1 MIKIDKNIVQTITW
15 EQDPNTFD
23 RRLHAAGQ
31 AHDEFIVVNP
41 KYDPWILDYI
51 DPKEIVSDKCVVWAI
66 DNLWLVKK
74 FKRSWTES
82 KGWDLVHCEL
92 DIEKSVKFNPE
103 VKFINTSLRN
113 SIENYKIN
121 IEDAASEHVW
131 YTEDRVWIAKAVATE
146 FEITGSKDMGVLS
159 APLVYNPALPEVDF
173 DITIDLPYFHYDYNY
188 ELVWYIDDKFNN
200 DGVKIWVAKFLPDA
214 SQGVKDMGY
223 VQPVIE
229 YNSYIPIDEFDS
241 ISAPYQDL
249 IYEHVWYLDS
259 GFTYLGDKIWAAKIT
274 PRNSQGY
281 KEKGF
286 IKPKDYAGPVME
298 YNPAIPQVE
307 FDFSRRVVY
316 HDLNYDLV
324 WYLDPNYVE
333 DSTKV
338 WAVKIASVGP
348 SKGVKD
354 MGYVGPVIEYN
365 KDIPDVD
372 CVDNTAATYIDFDY
386 ELVWYLDP
394 KFNFDN
400 EKIWVKRITPKNS
413 KGVKDMGYTSPLIEY
428 NSDIPSVKFDVEF
441 SIPYQDLIYEHVW
454 YIDKKFNFEPA
465 KVWYAKIS
473 PRTVHGH
480 KDMGFVSPVL
490 ITNPALNNFNFD
502 IRTATP
508 YYNLDY
514 ELVWYLDNNY
524 NPTEEKIW
532 AAKIKPINEPQGLK
546 DMGYVS
552 PIVEYN
558 QDIPRFDIEE
568 DQSAT
573 YIDFEYELVW
583 YLDPKFNFDNE
594 KIWVKRIRPNKS
606 LGVKDMGYVRPVI
619 KYNPDI
625 PKVAFDVDISVPYQ
639 DLIYDHVWYLDQR
652 FNPLEDRVWAIRIA
666 VSESQGLKTMGS
678 VSPIIKKN
686 PAIPDVNFVF
696 DEVLPYYEFKNDI
709 VWYIDPRF
717 NPTDD
722 SIWALRI
729 DSLEPDPGLK
739 DVGFAH
745 PEFVY
750 NPDIPRL
757 DYFIDDHIP
766 YYDLGYEHVWMLDDN
781 LHTDNE
787 KIWAARI
794 IPNGQ
799 RLGVKEVGNI
809 GVRFGGFDVV
819 FISYHEPNAE
829 ANWQRVLEIC
839 PTAKRVKNVKGIFQA
854 HKQAAAL
861 ATTEMFY
868 VVDGDAELVDNWRFD
883 FRPNV
888 FDMDCVHLWTSI
900 NPIND
905 LEYGYGGVKLFPRQM
920 LLDAETWK
928 IDLTTG
934 LGKLKLVNKISNV
947 TAFNYDAFTTWRSAF
962 RECAKL
968 SSSLDPDAE
977 RRLEIW
983 CTQGMDR
990 PNGQYAIDGAKLG
1003 RQYGLDNLNNTDK
1016 LKLINDYEWM
1026 KNEFNEFYK
1035 H

>member
-1 MIKIDKNIVQTITW
+1 MIKIDKQIVQTITW
-15 EQDPNTFD
+15 EQDPDTFD
-23 RRLHAAGQ
+23 RRLHASGSS
-31 AHDEFIVVNP
+31 HDEFIVVNP

-51 DPKEIVSDKCVVWAI
+51 NPADIASDKCVVWAI

-74 FKRSWTES
+74 FKKSWTES

-92 DIEKSVKFNPE
+92 DIDKTVKFNPE
-103 VKFINTSLRN
+103 VKFINSALRN
-113 SIENYKIN
+113 QIENYKIK

-131 YTEDRVWIAKAVATE
+131 YTTDRVWIAKAAATE
-146 FEITGSKDMGVLS
+146 FEITGSKDMGTLPV
-159 APLVYNPALPEVDF
+159 PLVYNPALPDVDF
-173 DITIDLPYFHYDYNY
+173 DINLDLPYFHYDYNY
-188 ELVWYIDDKFNN
+188 ELVWYLDSKFNN

-214 SQGVKDMGY
+214 AQGVKDMGY
-223 VQPVIE
+223 VGPVIE
-229 YNSYIPIDEFDS
+229 YNSYIPIEEFDG
-241 ISAPYQDL
+241 ITAPYQDL
-249 IYEHVWYLDS
+249 VYEHVWYLDP
-259 GFTYLGDKIWAAKIT
+259 GFTYLGDKIWAARIT

-298 YNPAIPQVE
+298 YNPAIPAVD

-316 HDLNYDLV
+316 HDLNYDLI

-338 WAVKIASVGP
+338 WAVKIKSVGA
-348 SKGVKD
+348 SKGIKD
-354 MGYVGPVIEYN
+354 MGYVSPVVESN
-365 KDIPDVD
+365 KDIPTFDIEQD
-372 CVDNTAATYIDFDY
+372 QSATYIDFDY
-386 ELVWYLDP
+386 ELVCYLDP

-413 KGVKDMGYTSPLIEY
+413 KGVKDMGY
-428 NSDIPSVKFDVEF
+428 
-441 SIPYQDLIYEHVW
+441 
-454 YIDKKFNFEPA
+454 
-465 KVWYAKIS
+465 
-473 PRTVHGH
+473 
-480 KDMGFVSPVL
+480 
-490 ITNPALNNFNFD
+490 
-502 IRTATP
+502 
-508 YYNLDY
+508 
-514 ELVWYLDNNY
+514 
-524 NPTEEKIW
+524 
-532 AAKIKPINEPQGLK
+532 
-546 DMGYVS
+546 
-552 PIVEYN
+552 
-558 QDIPRFDIEE
+558 
-568 DQSAT
+568 
-573 YIDFEYELVW
+573 
-583 YLDPKFNFDNE
+583 
-594 KIWVKRIRPNKS
+594 IRPA
-606 LGVKDMGYVRPVI
+606 VE
-619 KYNPDI
+619 YNPDI
-625 PKVAFDVDISVPYQ
+625 PKVKFDIDISVPYQ
-639 DLIYDHVWYLDQR
+639 DLIYDHVWYLDHR
-652 FNPLEDRVWAIRIA
+652 FNPFDDQVWA
-666 VSESQGLKTMGS
+666 VKLNVNEPKGLKTMGS
-678 VSPIIKKN
+678 VAPVIKKN

-696 DEVLPYYEFKNDI
+696 DEVLPYYEVKNDI

-722 SIWALRI
+722 KIWALRI
-729 DSLEPDPGLK
+729 DSLEAEPGLK
-739 DVGFAH
+739 DVGFAR
-745 PEFVY
+745 PEIVY
-750 NPDIPRL
+750 NPDIPKL

-781 LHTDNE
+781 LHTDRE

-794 IPNGQ
+794 IPNGE

-809 GVRFGGFDVV
+809 GVRFSAFDVV
-819 FISYHEPNAE
+819 FISYNEPNAE

-854 HKQAAAL
+854 HKQAAAI

-868 VVDGDAELVDNWRFD
+868 VVDGDAELIDNWRFD

-905 LEYGYGGVKLFPRQM
+905 LEYGYGGVKLFPRQL
-920 LLDAETWK
+920 LLDAETWN

-983 CTQGMDR
+983 CTQGLDR

-1003 RQYGLDNLNNTDK
+1003 RQYGLANLNNTDQ